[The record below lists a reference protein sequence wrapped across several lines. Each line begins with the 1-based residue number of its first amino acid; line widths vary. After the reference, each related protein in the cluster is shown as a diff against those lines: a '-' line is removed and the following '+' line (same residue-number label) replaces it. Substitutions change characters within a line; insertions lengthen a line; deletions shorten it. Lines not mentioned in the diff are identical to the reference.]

1 MRTLNSE
8 FFTGECAISL
18 HTAQNMCGEYED
30 IGWGDG
36 RDGRDGWDGWDGRD
50 DWDERD
56 DRDDRMIQE
65 AWDELG

>member
-1 MRTLNSE
+1 
-8 FFTGECAISL
+8 
-18 HTAQNMCGEYED
+18 MCGEYED